1 MIDPASDPRYASG
14 VLIRPKYHWFLL
26 SISIFDLLMGIVTMI
41 PRRDPFYAQFMS
53 PFYTFVGAVLLITW
67 ATTYTTM
74 TGGFLQKRVLFFTW
88 KRFNVDEIVTV
99 EPHRKNGKW
108 SYGTVVTIWSKTGEK
123 LTLQPNRPVPFLA
136 MLKQQAPGADFRV

>member
-1 MIDPASDPRYASG
+1 
-14 VLIRPKYHWFLL
+14 VLIRPKYHWFIL
-26 SISIFDLLMGIVTMI
+26 SIVIFDLLMGIVMMI

-53 PFYTFVGAVLLITW
+53 PFYTFVGAIGLILW
-67 ATTYTTM
+67 ATTCTTLS
-74 TGGFLQKRVLFFTW
+74 GGVLQKRVLFFTW

-108 SYGTVVTIWSKTGEK
+108 SYGTVVTIRSKSGEK
-123 LTLQPNRPVPFLA
+123 LTLQPNHPVLFPA